1 MKGIV
6 FTSQDLSVCL
16 PQHQRRKVTPV
27 QMLEMHLGI
36 F

>member
-6 FTSQDLSVCL
+6 FTSQDLGVCL

-27 QMLEMHLGI
+27 QMLEMHSGI